1 MSSTSRGDLLDQSS
15 YADAISRRIDGSVSR
30 SWVSKATKNGKTVAD
45 HFRPDLDAVFD
56 GDQLVGYQDPK
67 VRSGGDDSSGAA
79 STSRNGAAPQDQG
92 PPERGGN
99 GTSGAGNVRRN
110 PGIGNA
116 NGGGLQTGGTV
127 GLSGIDKMAG
137 SVGEAIN
144 KSPAFRRGAIRFGGA
159 AGGFLLVS
167 LLYGKSANLGAAAIG
182 ALFGFG
188 IAEYSIQTE
197 PPAAPTKRLP
207 PGMENGQR

>member
-45 HFRPDLDAVFD
+45 HFRPDLDAEFD
-56 GDQLVGYQDPK
+56 GDQLIGYEHPK
-67 VRSGGDDSSGAA
+67 VRSGGGGRTSAA
-79 STSRNGAAPQDQG
+79 SPSGNGAAGQDQDDPG
-92 PPERGGN
+92 RGAN
-99 GTSGAGNVRRN
+99 RTSGAGNVRRN

-116 NGGGLQTGGTV
+116 TGRGRQTGGIG
-127 GLSGIDKMAG
+127 GLSGVDKMAG
-137 SVGEAIN
+137 EVGEAMN

-167 LLYGKSANLGAAAIG
+167 LLSGKSANLGAAAIG

-188 IAEYSIQTE
+188 IAEYSIQSE
-197 PPAAPTKRLP
+197 PPPTPTKRLP